1 MSRGV
6 RGFFSGGAGRRN
18 SVGEVE
24 DGGGNVN
31 GSSRSRNAVDS
42 MGVRG
47 QRSSER
53 RLSNGSLVDEDDAV
67 EHLQMMGREEL
78 IKLLREQMTF
88 VIKPLQEKV
97 DRSIQGQQKLETM
110 MKRLET
116 SQNKANRLL
125 DQLSVSGNSGDRL
138 MPIAGIG
145 R

>member
-1 MSRGV
+1 
-6 RGFFSGGAGRRN
+6 
-18 SVGEVE
+18 
-24 DGGGNVN
+24 
-31 GSSRSRNAVDS
+31 
-42 MGVRG
+42 
-47 QRSSER
+47 
-53 RLSNGSLVDEDDAV
+53 
-67 EHLQMMGREEL
+67 MMGREEL

>member
-53 RLSNGSLVDEDDAV
+53 RLSNGSLVDDDDAV

-97 DRSIQGQQKLETM
+97 DRSI
-110 MKRLET
+110 
-116 SQNKANRLL
+116 
-125 DQLSVSGNSGDRL
+125 
-138 MPIAGIG
+138 
-145 R
+145 

>member
-1 MSRGV
+1 M
-6 RGFFSGGAGRRN
+6 
-18 SVGEVE
+18 E

-31 GSSRSRNAVDS
+31 GSFRSRNAVDS

-53 RLSNGSLVDEDDAV
+53 RLSNGSLVDDDDAV

-116 SQNKANRLL
+116 GRIRRIGCWIGCRSA
-125 DQLSVSGNSGDRL
+125 G
-138 MPIAGIG
+138 IAGIG
-145 R
+145 